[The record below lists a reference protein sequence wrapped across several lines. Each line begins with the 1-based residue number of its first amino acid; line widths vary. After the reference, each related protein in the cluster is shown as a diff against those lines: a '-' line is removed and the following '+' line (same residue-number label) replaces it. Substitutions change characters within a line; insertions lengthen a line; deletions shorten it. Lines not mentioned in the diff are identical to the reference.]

1 MNMKTYIKPETIS
14 VEMLPASMLAGTGA
28 KHGDTLG
35 KPVITNGEFYSK
47 SDNAWDDFDE

>member
-1 MNMKTYIKPETIS
+1 MKPYIKPEIIS

-35 KPVITNGEFYSK
+35 KAVVDDGAFYSK